1 MKKFIPALILLISFS
16 IYGQEIIEENDS
28 ITVEKIKRLSLG
40 VKVGV
45 PNIAS
50 LNGELILP
58 FAGNRISAYFDYGAF
73 NFPIDETDIET
84 TYTEYGVNLYFNG
97 NGKGFYLSAGNG
109 SLSTNYTFN
118 NLDFEDGSGP
128 TGSGSTE
135 LDIDAVNLKL
145 GLKTGGTFYLRL
157 EAGFGFTSIPE
168 TLTFTATS
176 NNITQTFT
184 EDLPNIPGV
193 SSDGILVGN
202 LGLGFS
208 F

>member
-84 TYTEYGVNLYFNG
+84 TYTEYGVILFFNG

-145 GLKTGGTFYLRL
+145 GLKTGGTIYLRL

>member
-145 GLKTGGTFYLRL
+145 GLKTGGIIYLRL

>member
-1 MKKFIPALILLISFS
+1 MKKFIPVLITLISFS
-16 IYGQEIIEENDS
+16 IYGQEINEKNDS
-28 ITVEKIKRLSLG
+28 IMVEKIKRFSIG

-58 FAGNRISAYFDYGAF
+58 FAGNRISAYFDYGAL
-73 NFPIDETDIET
+73 NFPIDDTDIET
-84 TYTEYGVNLYFNG
+84 TYTEYGINFYFNSK
-97 NGKGFYLSAGNG
+97 GKGFYLSAGNG
-109 SLSTNYTFN
+109 SLSTDYTFN
-118 NLDFEDGSGP
+118 NLDFDDGAGP

-145 GLKTGGTFYLRL
+145 GLKTGGTIYLRL
-157 EAGFGFTSIPE
+157 EAGFGFTSVPE

-176 NNITQTFT
+176 NNKTQTFT
-184 EDLPNIPGV
+184 EQLPNIPGI
-193 SSDGILVGN
+193 SSDGILIGN

>member
-145 GLKTGGTFYLRL
+145 GLKTGGTIYLRL

-202 LGLGFS
+202 LGLGIS

>member
-118 NLDFEDGSGP
+118 NLDFEDGSGQ

-145 GLKTGGTFYLRL
+145 GLKTGGAIYLRL

>member
-97 NGKGFYLSAGNG
+97 YGKGFYLSAGNG

-145 GLKTGGTFYLRL
+145 VLKTGGTIYLRL

-193 SSDGILVGN
+193 SSDGILVVN

>member
-1 MKKFIPALILLISFS
+1 
-16 IYGQEIIEENDS
+16 
-28 ITVEKIKRLSLG
+28 
-40 VKVGV
+40 V

-58 FAGNRISAYFDYGAF
+58 LIGNRISAYFDYGAF

-145 GLKTGGTFYLRL
+145 GLKTGGTIYLRL

>member
-1 MKKFIPALILLISFS
+1 MKKFIPALIILFSFS

-40 VKVGV
+40 VKAGV

-58 FAGNRISAYFDYGAF
+58 LVGNRISAYFDYGALS
-73 NFPIDETDIET
+73 FPIDETDIET
-84 TYTEYGVNLYFNG
+84 TYTEYGINFYFNSK
-97 NGKGFYLSAGNG
+97 GKGFYLSAGNG
-109 SLSTNYTFN
+109 SLSTDYTFN
-118 NLDFEDGSGP
+118 NLDFEDGAGP

-145 GLKTGGTFYLRL
+145 GVKTGGTIYLRL
-157 EAGFGFTSIPE
+157 EAGFGFTSVPE
-168 TLTFTATS
+168 SLTFTATS

-184 EDLPNIPGV
+184 EELPNIPGI

>member
-1 MKKFIPALILLISFS
+1 MKKFIPALIILFCFS
-16 IYGQEIIEENDS
+16 IYGQEIIEESDS

-40 VKVGV
+40 VKAGV

-58 FAGNRISAYFDYGAF
+58 IVGNQISAYFDYGAF

-145 GLKTGGTFYLRL
+145 GLKTGGTIYLRL

>member
-28 ITVEKIKRLSLG
+28 ITVEKIKRLFLG

-145 GLKTGGTFYLRL
+145 GLKTGGTIYLRL

>member
-145 GLKTGGTFYLRL
+145 GLKTGGTIYLRL

>member
-145 GLKTGGTFYLRL
+145 GLKTGGTIYLRL

-168 TLTFTATS
+168 TLTFTATY

>member
-73 NFPIDETDIET
+73 NFPIDQTDIET

-145 GLKTGGTFYLRL
+145 GLKTGGTIYLRL

>member
-1 MKKFIPALILLISFS
+1 M
-16 IYGQEIIEENDS
+16 
-28 ITVEKIKRLSLG
+28 
-40 VKVGV
+40 
-45 PNIAS
+45 
-50 LNGELILP
+50 
-58 FAGNRISAYFDYGAF
+58 
-73 NFPIDETDIET
+73 
-84 TYTEYGVNLYFNG
+84 
-97 NGKGFYLSAGNG
+97 SAGNG

-145 GLKTGGTFYLRL
+145 GLKTGGIIYLRL

>member
-97 NGKGFYLSAGNG
+97 NGNGFYLSAGNG

-145 GLKTGGTFYLRL
+145 GLKTGGTIYLRL

>member
-109 SLSTNYTFN
+109 SLSTDYTFN

-145 GLKTGGTFYLRL
+145 GLKTGGTIYLRL

>member
-1 MKKFIPALILLISFS
+1 MKKFIPALILLISFP

-145 GLKTGGTFYLRL
+145 GLKTGGTIYLRL

>member
-28 ITVEKIKRLSLG
+28 ITVEKIKRLSLW

-145 GLKTGGTFYLRL
+145 GLKTGGTIYLRL

>member
-145 GLKTGGTFYLRL
+145 GLKTGGTIYLRL

-193 SSDGILVGN
+193 SSDGILVVN

>member
-145 GLKTGGTFYLRL
+145 GLKTGGTIYLRL

-193 SSDGILVGN
+193 SSD
-202 LGLGFS
+202 
-208 F
+208 

>member
-145 GLKTGGTFYLRL
+145 GLKTGGAIYLRL